1 MVYQAYGSLSEEDKE
16 QPWLSV
22 SGLCRIMKCSTSGYY
37 EWKRKYEDPMP
48 SEKTRSDKKIK
59 EKMIEVIKKLGHV
72 PGTRTFRSELWR
84 GHDTVVSRKRLRR
97 LM

>member
-37 EWKRKYEDPMP
+37 EWKRKYEDPVP

-59 EKMIEVIKKLGHV
+59 EKMI
-72 PGTRTFRSELWR
+72 R
-84 GHDTVVSRKRLRR
+84 GHQKARTCAGDEDISQRIVERT
-97 LM
+97 